1 MSYILDALKKAD
13 QERQQGD
20 VPNLKSSSPSTI
32 QHTPS
37 HRNIIWMMALV
48 IIIALV
54 WFKPWQG
61 QISTQQAVQS
71 VPATQT
77 TANIEPALETPR
89 TIQPEPVQ
97 KETGQVQPTSETGT
111 PVPTETTTAT
121 QESTSERVSIPNVM
135 ELPAHTQSTLPT
147 IQISG
152 HIYDAVPAN
161 RMIIINGRVERE
173 GRYISDNTILDSITE
188 NGIILNHSGTL
199 FSMTVFD
206 SWPR

>member
-20 VPNLKSSSPSTI
+20 VPSLKSSSPSTT

-37 HRNIIWMMALV
+37 HRNIIWVMTLA

-61 QISTQQAVQS
+61 QTPTQQELQS

-77 TANIEPALETPR
+77 TTNIKPAMEMPQTVQSEP
-89 TIQPEPVQ
+89 IQPTP
-97 KETGQVQPTSETGT
+97 KTDA
-111 PVPTETTTAT
+111 PVPAETTAST
-121 QESTSERVSIPNVM
+121 QKSTSEPVSIPNVM
-135 ELPAHTQSTLPT
+135 ELPAHIQNTLPT

-152 HIYDAVPAN
+152 HIYDATPAN
-161 RMIIINGRVERE
+161 RMIIINGHVERE

-188 NGIILNHSGTL
+188 DGIILNHSGTL